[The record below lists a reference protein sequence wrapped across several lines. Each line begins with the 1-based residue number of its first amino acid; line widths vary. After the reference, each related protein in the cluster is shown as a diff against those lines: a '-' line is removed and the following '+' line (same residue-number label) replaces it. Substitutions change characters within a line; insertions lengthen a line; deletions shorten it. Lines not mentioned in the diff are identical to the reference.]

1 MMSMLNLFW
10 IVPIVAS
17 VAWVFGYKADH
28 ERVKAF
34 IKRHIV
40 DDDLYQ
46 DEGHSATRCAKD
58 DYIDWSKVPKG
69 FDWVAIDPPN
79 GACPNVVWAYY
90 DINGPKFTNA
100 GWRAPENTTFTPP
113 REICSSA
120 IIGPLPPWR
129 ESLRKRPV

>member
-1 MMSMLNLFW
+1 MSMLNLIW
-10 IVPIVAS
+10 IVPLCVAI
-17 VAWVFGYKADH
+17 GYAIACMMWMASD
-28 ERVKAF
+28 
-34 IKRHIV
+34 KRGDV
-40 DDDLYQ
+40 
-46 DEGHSATRCAKD
+46 EVVCKKD

-113 REICSSA
+113 REVCSSA

-129 ESLRKRPV
+129 ESLRKRPA